1 MQATGSALHI
11 SPDHKLTESSQGKVL
26 NGMLQAPMDLS
37 HLRYR
42 HTSVKHA
49 WNGGSSGTG
58 QENIV
63 TQPKFPKF
71 AKFTQR
77 ESSWCGAAAADTD
90 GMDEEAV
97 KRTEETKP
105 VPQELVLV

>member
-1 MQATGSALHI
+1 
-11 SPDHKLTESSQGKVL
+11 
-26 NGMLQAPMDLS
+26 MLQAAMDLS

-49 WNGGSSGTG
+49 RNGGSPGAG
-58 QENIV
+58 QESVV

-77 ESSWCGAAAADTD
+77 ERCWCGAAAADAN
-90 GMDEEAV
+90 GADEEEV
-97 KRTEETKP
+97 KRTEDTQP
-105 VPQELVLV
+105 VPRELVLV